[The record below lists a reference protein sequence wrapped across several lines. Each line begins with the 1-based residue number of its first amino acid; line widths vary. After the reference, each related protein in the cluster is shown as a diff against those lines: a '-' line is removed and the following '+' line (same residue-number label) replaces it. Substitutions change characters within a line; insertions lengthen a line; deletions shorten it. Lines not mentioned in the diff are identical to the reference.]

1 MKIFLIGYRC
11 TGKTTIGKI
20 LAKGL
25 NFDFV
30 DTDHIIE
37 QKTGS
42 NIRQIVEKHGWDRF
56 RLLEKETI
64 LNTKNYENIV
74 VATGGGIVIDPDN
87 VQFIKK
93 SGFSIWLD
101 ADIKTILKRLDSD
114 SRTSLS
120 RPSLTNHN
128 LATET
133 KEMLNL
139 RNPLYKK
146 SAHVR
151 IDTTIHKPK
160 EIVNII
166 YRRLKDVGKYPGKSI

>member
-30 DTDHIIE
+30 DTDKIIE

-42 NIRQIVEKHGWDRF
+42 NIRQIVEKQGWDRF

-64 LNTKNYENIV
+64 LNTKNYENTVI
-74 VATGGGIVIDPDN
+74 ATGGGIIIDPDN
-87 VQFIKK
+87 VQFIKN
-93 SGFSIWLD
+93 SGLSIWLD
-101 ADIKTILKRLDSD
+101 ADIKTIIQRLKSD
-114 SRTSLS
+114 EKTSSS
-120 RPSLTNHN
+120 RPSLTNNN
-128 LATET
+128 LVTET
-133 KEMLNL
+133 KKLLNL

-151 IDTTIHKPK
+151 IDTAIHNPN

-166 YRRLKDVGKYPGKSI
+166 YRR

>member
-30 DTDHIIE
+30 DTDQFIE

-42 NIRQIVEKHGWDRF
+42 NIRQIVEKQGWDRF

-64 LNTKNYENIV
+64 LNTKNYKNIV
-74 VATGGGIVIDPDN
+74 IATGGGCIIDPDN
-87 VQFIKK
+87 VKFIKK

-101 ADIKTILKRLDSD
+101 ADIKTILKRLGSD

-120 RPSLTNHN
+120 RPPLTDNN
-128 LATET
+128 LVTET
-133 KEMLNL
+133 KELLNL

-146 SAHVR
+146 GAHVR
-151 IDTTIHKPK
+151 IDTTIHNPK

-166 YRRLKDVGKYPGKSI
+166 YRRLKDVGQYPGKSI

>member
-42 NIRQIVEKHGWDRF
+42 NIRQMVEKHGWDRF
-56 RLLEKETI
+56 RFLEKETI
-64 LNTKNYENIV
+64 LNTKNYDNIV
-74 VATGGGIVIDPDN
+74 IATGGGIVIDPGN
-87 VQFIKK
+87 VKIIRN

-101 ADIKTILKRLDSD
+101 ADIKTIIKRLNSD
-114 SRTSLS
+114 KKTLSS
-120 RPSLTNHN
+120 RPSLTNNN
-128 LATET
+128 LLKET

-146 SAHVR
+146 SAHAR
-151 IDTTIHKPK
+151 IDTTIHNPK